1 MSRPRRRG
9 RAIPRVAA
17 WVFLMLGALSLVV
30 WRQTRGAALAEELR
44 ALETER
50 SAAEAERLEL
60 VAQIQRLQSRA
71 RIARVA
77 RERLGL
83 HLPSEEE
90 IVLLA
95 IPATPPA
102 DKGGR
107 R

>member
-1 MSRPRRRG
+1 MSRPPRRG

-17 WVFLMLGALSLVV
+17 WVLLMLGALSLVV
-30 WRQTRGAALAEELR
+30 WRQTRGASLAGELR

-60 VAQIQRLQSRA
+60 VARIQRLQSRA

-77 RERLGL
+77 GERLGL

-95 IPATPPA
+95 IPAMPPA
-102 DKGGR
+102 DEGDR